1 MNKLE
6 ILKLEEAEIARRGIQ
21 NWPVWKKEVSCFL
34 HTYEE
39 DEHCLFIEGE
49 VIIESE
55 GDKMTLHA
63 GDYVIFRNG
72 LKCIWDIRKPVK
84 KYYHF
89 E

>member
-6 ILKLEEAEIARRGIQ
+6 IHKPEEDEINQKGIR
-21 NWPVWKKEVSCFL
+21 NWPVWEKGISRFK

-55 GDKMTLHA
+55 EDKVKLHP

-72 LKCIWDIRKPVK
+72 LNCIWDIRKPVK